1 MRHSHL
7 RHLASTYKN
16 LATIAA
22 ERGEYRRAGTL
33 YRESLA
39 RRYDLG
45 DEAGLAELLEG
56 LAFLNT
62 AAGRDADAA
71 TLIAAAAALRERTGS
86 MASTSEAEA
95 AARTLD
101 TGRQRLGV
109 EGFDISSQR
118 GRLMSLAEIV
128 DFALD
133 GRSPLAD
140 G

>member
-33 YRESLA
+33 YCESLA

-56 LAFLNT
+56 LAVLNT

-86 MASTSEAEA
+86 MASTADAEA

-109 EGFDISSQR
+109 EGFDISSQC

-128 DFALD
+128 DFALG
-133 GRSPLAD
+133 GRSPIAD